1 MRQNRIEG
9 YTDVASV
16 TLEDILF
23 ERRIE
28 LFAENSMAFDYW
40 RNKMSITNP
49 NVGEVKY
56 NDYRVILP
64 IPQDEINLAPDVLVQ
79 NPEY

>member
-1 MRQNRIEG
+1 M
-9 YTDVASV
+9 SV
-16 TLEDILF
+16 
-23 ERRIE
+23 
-28 LFAENSMAFDYW
+28 
-40 RNKMSITNP
+40 KNP